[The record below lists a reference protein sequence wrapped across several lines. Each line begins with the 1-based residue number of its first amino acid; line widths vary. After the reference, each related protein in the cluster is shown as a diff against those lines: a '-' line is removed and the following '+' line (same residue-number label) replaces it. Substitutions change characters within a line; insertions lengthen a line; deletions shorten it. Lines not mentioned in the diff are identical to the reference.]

1 MEVASPL
8 TFGRVEAGSK
18 RRFACSPIIDATM
31 TVESGAGDD
40 HIMDE
45 TYGHVVKRRRRHGSP
60 EFLNTNVMTAS
71 PFTAFPS
78 PQVEI
83 VHAATLGKRQRDNE
97 HPQEGGNTPS
107 ESNTSLLHKIIDK
120 QNTEIQHLRNE
131 KVSIESAMKSLND
144 SNEKVQHENKIL
156 KKAVALQQ
164 QRQNQALHE
173 LESARQYKEQA
184 EDKIKMLE
192 QVITS
197 LRYHLQAQ
205 QPHVGNDFMG
215 PRPPDVF

>member
-83 VHAATLGKRQRDNE
+83 VHGKSRNWIIFYSHETQSCLLWLALLIRSIFILTNFSDMSISPIDY
-97 HPQEGGNTPS
+97 HSLKLLPS
-107 ESNTSLLHKIIDK
+107 ESVNVTMNT
-120 QNTEIQHLRNE
+120 
-131 KVSIESAMKSLND
+131 
-144 SNEKVQHENKIL
+144 L
-156 KKAVALQQ
+156 KKAEIHRANQTRVFCTKLSTSRIRRYNIFAMKRSLLN
-164 QRQNQALHE
+164 RQWRA
-173 LESARQYKEQA
+173 
-184 EDKIKMLE
+184 
-192 QVITS
+192 
-197 LRYHLQAQ
+197 
-205 QPHVGNDFMG
+205 
-215 PRPPDVF
+215 